1 MTALAKAADALFR
14 DHETGRIVIAQ
25 FPNLAF
31 LVWLVATVV
40 GLVTSGTAS
49 SVLTW
54 VGTGALAFWA
64 ADELLRG
71 VNPFRRILGAVVL
84 VWTVVG
90 LAHT

>member
-1 MTALAKAADALFR
+1 VTVFSKAVDALFR
-14 DHETGRIVIAQ
+14 DRKTGRIVIAQ

-31 LVWLVATVV
+31 LVWLGATVI

-54 VGTGALAFWA
+54 IGTGALAFWA